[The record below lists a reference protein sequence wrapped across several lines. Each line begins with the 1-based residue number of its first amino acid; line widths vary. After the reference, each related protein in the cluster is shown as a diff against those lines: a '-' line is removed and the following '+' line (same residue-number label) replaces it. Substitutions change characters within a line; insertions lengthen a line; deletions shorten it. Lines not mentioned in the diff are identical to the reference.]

1 MDISAITRNTEEI
14 ITEDE
19 LKALLSEKKNP
30 TTYCG
35 YEVSGAVHIGTMVA
49 VSKQKDFQDAGLR
62 VKVLLADL
70 HTYMNRKGS
79 EAWIDEMADYWKD
92 CFIAL
97 GLTKAEFVRGT
108 DFEYD
113 KEYIRDVLKLGLLT
127 TLARATRSMQEVAR
141 DIENAHVS
149 QMIYPLMQIA
159 DIKHMD
165 IDIAHGGMEQRKIHM
180 LGREVLPE
188 IGYRKPVCIHTPL
201 LVSLQGPGCKMSS
214 SKPETVISVDEKPES
229 IAEKINKAYCPL
241 EKEGNPVLQMN
252 KFLIFPRTGK
262 LEVSRPEKFGGN
274 ITYGSYQE
282 LETSYL
288 EKKLHPMDLK
298 KATAAALTEILE
310 PVREAGLVMPKA

>member
-1 MDISAITRNTEEI
+1 
-14 ITEDE
+14 
-19 LKALLSEKKNP
+19 
-30 TTYCG
+30 
-35 YEVSGAVHIGTMVA
+35 
-49 VSKQKDFQDAGLR
+49 
-62 VKVLLADL
+62 
-70 HTYMNRKGS
+70 MNRKGS
-79 EAWIDEMADYWKD
+79 EKWIDEMADYWRA

-108 DFEYD
+108 EFEYN
-113 KEYIRDVLKLGLLT
+113 KEYIHDVLKLGLLT

-159 DIKHMD
+159 DIKHMN

-214 SKPETVISVDEKPES
+214 SKPETVISVDEKPEQ

-262 LEVSRPEKFGGN
+262 LEISRPEKFGGN
-274 ITYGSYQE
+274 VTYESYLE

-298 KATAAALTEILE
+298 KATAAALTDILE
-310 PVREAGLVMPKA
+310 PVRAAGLVMPKA